1 MILFPMLLF
10 LNGLSEYLLNRMM
23 AAMGVPDPAH
33 RGYHMLCAVLRIV
46 WIFLGA
52 ILLIPLP
59 VLLIGLLFLL
69 FLNVLPYPNRRLMM
83 NHFTMV
89 IYLIYTS
96 LLMTVIGTAG
106 LLKFDMARIASNTEL
121 RLIVMNT
128 TFAFFNVACLFLLHS
143 HPEFLWKQDS
153 DKSKV
158 VIYTRSLSAP
168 LTTFW
173 IP

>member
-1 MILFPMLLF
+1 M
-10 LNGLSEYLLNRMM
+10 YKRQ
-23 AAMGVPDPAH
+23 
-33 RGYHMLCAVLRIV
+33 VLRIV

-52 ILLIPLP
+52 ILLTPLP

-69 FLNVLPYPNRRLMM
+69 FLNVLPYPDRRLMM

-96 LLMTVIGTAG
+96 LLMTAIGITG
-106 LLKFDMARIASNTEL
+106 LLKFDITRIAANTEL

-128 TFAFFNVACLFLLHS
+128 TFAFYNMACLFLLHS
-143 HPEFLWKQDS
+143 HPEFLWKQDY

-158 VIYTRSLSAP
+158 VIYTRCLLYTSRCV
-168 LTTFW
+168 
-173 IP
+173 

>member
-1 MILFPMLLF
+1 MILFPVLLF

-23 AAMGVPDPAH
+23 AAMGVLAPAH

-52 ILLIPLP
+52 ILLTPLP

-69 FLNVLPYPNRRLMM
+69 FLNVLPYPDRRLMM

-96 LLMTVIGTAG
+96 LLMTAIGITG
-106 LLKFDMARIASNTEL
+106 LLKFDITRIAANTEL

-128 TFAFFNVACLFLLHS
+128 TFAFYNMACLFLLHS
-143 HPEFLWKQDS
+143 HPEFLWKQDY
-153 DKSKV
+153 DL
-158 VIYTRSLSAP
+158 SL
-168 LTTFW
+168 
-173 IP
+173 IHI